1 MKISTMKP
9 MTGRMIKSDGTVVN
23 VAELMS
29 SKPTRSISEDSP
41 LDRMSPITGQMLK
54 ENGEAVNIADLI
66 EQFVASAGG
75 SVSPEQIEAAIIAYF
90 EEHPI
95 ETGATE
101 EQVRQ
106 INKNKDDI
114 KTKVDKAQGKE
125 HSGKVLG
132 IGTDGNVTPISV
144 TSGYVPPEK
153 VTHGTSDTTFTLP
166 PNVEHNWDEVSE
178 LHLTLQNGDEMKS
191 NIYVVS
197 FISGATPTNLTI
209 NPDVS
214 NRDSF
219 TIQPNSRYLVMI
231 WNGIAA
237 VGRGDI

>member
-1 MKISTMKP
+1 MQSRVELYLRKMLGEQVDVPQP
-9 MTGRMIKSDGTVVN
+9 MSRVE
-23 VAELMS
+23 EL
-29 SKPTRSISEDSP
+29 
-41 LDRMSPITGQMLK
+41 L
-54 ENGEAVNIADLI
+54 
-66 EQFVASAGG
+66 EQLAASGGG
-75 SVSPEQIEAAIIAYF
+75 SITPEQIEAAVNAYF
-90 EEHPI
+90 DKNPI
-95 ETGATE
+95 EVGATE
-101 EQVRQ
+101 EQVKQ
-106 INKNKDDI
+106 INKNTDDI
-114 KTKVDKAQGKE
+114 KTKVDKVQGKE

-132 IGTDGNVTPISV
+132 IGSDGAVTPISMV
-144 TSGYVPPEK
+144 YGYVPPEK

-178 LHLTLQNGDEMKS
+178 LNLTLQNGDETKS

-197 FISGATPTNLTI
+197 FISGATPTNLII

-214 NRDSF
+214 NRGSF